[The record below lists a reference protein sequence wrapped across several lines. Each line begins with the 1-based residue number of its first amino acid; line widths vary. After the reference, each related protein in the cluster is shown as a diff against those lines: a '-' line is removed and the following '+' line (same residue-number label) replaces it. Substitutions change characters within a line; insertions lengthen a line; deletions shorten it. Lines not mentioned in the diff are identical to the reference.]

1 MAFDGI
7 TVHAL
12 TYELKN
18 ILSGGRINKIAQTE
32 KDELILTIKGSTGQN
47 RLLICANPSLPLVYI
62 TSLNIP
68 APLTAPGFCMLLRK
82 HINNGRI
89 VDITQT
95 GLERIIDFK
104 IEHLDEMGDL
114 CTKHLVVELMGKHS
128 NIIFLDDNIHIID
141 SIKRINAG
149 ISSVR

>member
-47 RLLICANPSLPLVYI
+47 RLLICAI
-62 TSLNIP
+62 
-68 APLTAPGFCMLLRK
+68 F
-82 HINNGRI
+82 
-89 VDITQT
+89 VD
-95 GLERIIDFK
+95 
-104 IEHLDEMGDL
+104 
-114 CTKHLVVELMGKHS
+114 
-128 NIIFLDDNIHIID
+128 
-141 SIKRINAG
+141 
-149 ISSVR
+149 